1 MTRVLDAIIT
11 VLESTEFTS
20 GIRFGGL
27 AVAATA
33 VAGLIWFAMATKR
46 APVAGLGLAAAAL
59 LGLADVFSLPQSLIL
74 GTGLLA
80 AAGLVAAVVPWPDLV
95 GLVLSI
101 PGALVVASTGKLPD
115 VAWMRPLV
123 VVTIVA
129 GGTAVAS
136 FDHRRRERAF
146 GSVLLPMSV
155 IGVYFTVPD
164 TEHLLVLVGAAAAVP
179 LLGWPL
185 PIASLGRPGS
195 YAAVGVL
202 MWAAAL
208 DGVGRTASVVGA
220 AACLG
225 LLVAEPIATL
235 LARREPHAGRLPGP
249 FGVVPFAIAHGL
261 LVYVASR
268 VAGLSSEPLLAA
280 IIAAIAVALAVIA
293 LVTRARS
300 DGPAPSSAGAVS
312 LQ

>member
-1 MTRVLDAIIT
+1 VTRVLDAIIT
-11 VLESTEFTS
+11 VLESAEFTS

-27 AVAATA
+27 AVAAA
-33 VAGLIWFAMATKR
+33 AIAGLAWYAVATKR
-46 APVAGLGLAAAAL
+46 APVAGLALAIAGL
-59 LGLADVFSLPQSLIL
+59 LGLADVFDLPQSLVV

-80 AAGLVAAVVPWPDLV
+80 AAGLVAAVVPWADLV

-101 PGALVVASTGKLPD
+101 PGALVVASTDKLPD

-123 VVTIVA
+123 VVTIVV

-146 GSVLLPMSV
+146 GSVLLPLSV
-155 IGVYFTVPD
+155 VGVYFTVPD
-164 TEHLLVLVGAAAAVP
+164 TEHLLVLLGAAAAVP

-185 PIASLGRPGS
+185 PIASLGRPGA

-208 DGVGRTASVVGA
+208 DGVGRTSSVVGA

-225 LLVAEPIATL
+225 LLLAEPIATL
-235 LARREPHAGRLPGP
+235 LARRQPHAGRLPGP
-249 FGVVPFAIAHGL
+249 LGVLPFAIAHGV

-268 VAGLSSEPLLAA
+268 VAGLGSEPLLAA
-280 IIAAIAVALAVIA
+280 IIATVALAVAVIA
-293 LVTRARS
+293 LTALARSGPTRA
-300 DGPAPSSAGAVS
+300 SAEPVS
-312 LQ
+312 LR

>member
-1 MTRVLDAIIT
+1 VTRVLDAIIT
-11 VLESTEFTS
+11 VLESSEFTS

-27 AVAATA
+27 AVAAAA
-33 VAGLIWFAMATKR
+33 VAGLIWYAVATRR
-46 APVAGLGLAAAAL
+46 APVAGLALAAAAL
-59 LGLADVFSLPQSLIL
+59 LGLVDVFNVPRSLIV

-80 AAGLVAAVVPWPDLV
+80 AGGLVAALVPWSDLV

-101 PGALVVASTGKLPD
+101 PGALVVASTDKLPD

-123 VVTIVA
+123 VATIVL

-155 IGVYFTVPD
+155 IGVYVTVPD
-164 TEHLLVLVGAAAAVP
+164 TEHLLVLLGAAVAVP

-195 YAAVGVL
+195 YAAVAVL

-235 LARREPHAGRLPGP
+235 LRRREPHASRLPGP
-249 FGVVPFAIAHGL
+249 LGVLPFAIGHGI

-280 IIAAIAVALAVIA
+280 IIAAIALVLAVIA
-293 LVTRARS
+293 LVTLARS
-300 DGPAPSSAGAVS
+300 DDPATSGAVS
-312 LQ
+312 GR